1 MSAVHPTAA
10 QPGDKAPTI
19 LLMEDETNV
28 AKGLKLV
35 LDEEGYTV
43 DWAETGIRALE
54 LFHQKRY
61 DLLLADLRLPDID
74 GIEVIKEV
82 KQQQPQTGVIVI
94 TGYSTV
100 NSAVEAMKL
109 GAADYLQKP
118 FTDDEVK
125 AAIHEALSI
134 EASFRPAPQVAAP
147 PVVDREALMVQ
158 KREVF
163 RVLNRTADDK
173 SFWQDL
179 MDLRTEALDTYKL
192 SPQARSAILRG
203 DLQWI
208 IDNVGE
214 LTQKQLLFIFQR
226 QENEMLL
233 H

>member
-1 MSAVHPTAA
+1 MSAVYSVSEKPEEKMT
-10 QPGDKAPTI
+10 KI

-35 LDEEGYTV
+35 LDEEGYQV
-43 DWAETGIRALE
+43 DWAETGKRALE
-54 LFHQKRY
+54 LFHQKHY
-61 DLLLADLRLPDID
+61 DLLLADLRLPDVD

-82 KQQQPQTGVIVI
+82 KHQQPQTGVIVI

-109 GAADYLQKP
+109 GASDYLQKP
-118 FTDDEVK
+118 FTDDEIR
-125 AAIHEALSI
+125 AAIHEALAI
-134 EASFRPAPQVAAP
+134 EASFRPAPQVAP
-147 PVVDREALMVQ
+147 LVVDPEAFVVQ

-173 SFWQDL
+173 AFWRDL
-179 MDLRTEALDTYKL
+179 MDMRTEALDTYKL
-192 SPQARSAILRG
+192 SSQARSAILRG

-226 QENEMLL
+226 QENEVLV

>member
-1 MSAVHPTAA
+1 MSAV
-10 QPGDKAPTI
+10 QPASVRSAVRTPTI

-35 LDEEGYTV
+35 LDEEGYQV
-43 DWAETGIRALE
+43 DWADSGKRALE
-54 LFHQKRY
+54 LFHNKHY

-82 KQQQPQTGVIVI
+82 KHQQPQTGVIVI

-118 FTDDEVK
+118 FTEDEVK
-125 AAIHEALSI
+125 VAIYEALAI
-134 EASFRPAPQVAAP
+134 EASFRPAPQVATP
-147 PVVDREALMVQ
+147 PAIDLEALMVQ

-179 MDLRTEALDTYKL
+179 MDMRTEALEAYKL
-192 SPQARSAILRG
+192 SPLARSAILRG

-226 QENEMLL
+226 QESEVLL

>member
-1 MSAVHPTAA
+1 MK
-10 QPGDKAPTI
+10 KATQ
-19 LLMEDETNV
+19 
-28 AKGLKLV
+28 
-35 LDEEGYTV
+35 V

-125 AAIHEALSI
+125 AAIHEALAI

-147 PVVDREALMVQ
+147 PVVDQ
-158 KREVF
+158 
-163 RVLNRTADDK
+163 
-173 SFWQDL
+173 
-179 MDLRTEALDTYKL
+179 
-192 SPQARSAILRG
+192 RSAHGAKAGGLPGPEPHR
-203 DLQWI
+203 
-208 IDNVGE
+208 
-214 LTQKQLLFIFQR
+214 
-226 QENEMLL
+226 
-233 H
+233 